1 MSKIPSDLRYTKTH
15 EWVRS
20 LPGGVIELG
29 ITDHAQ
35 GELGE
40 LVFVEVPDK
49 GRRVGA
55 GEAYAVVES
64 VKAASD
70 VYSPIAGE
78 VTEVNTALAAT
89 PELINQDPFGAGW
102 IARLKPNDA
111 AAVTQLLSAADYE
124 AALRAE
130 EA

>member
-1 MSKIPSDLRYTKTH
+1 MSKIPTDLRYTKTH

-20 LPGGVIELG
+20 LPGGLIELG

-35 GELGE
+35 SELGE
-40 LVFVEVPDK
+40 LVFVEVPDT
-49 GRRVGA
+49 GRHIGT

-102 IARLKPNDA
+102 IARLKPRDA
-111 AAVTQLLSAADYE
+111 SAVLQLLSAADYA
-124 AALRAE
+124 AALEAE
-130 EA
+130 EG